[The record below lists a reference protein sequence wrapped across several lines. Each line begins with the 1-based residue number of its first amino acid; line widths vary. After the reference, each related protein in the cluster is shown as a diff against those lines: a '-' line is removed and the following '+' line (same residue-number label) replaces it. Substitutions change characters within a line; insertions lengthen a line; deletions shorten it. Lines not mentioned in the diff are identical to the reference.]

1 MCMNG
6 QPRLSAV
13 MMLDLL
19 EKAGIK
25 VYYAGDFD
33 PEGLLIAQK
42 IRRYYKG
49 EMEYWHMSAKDYE
62 KSRSR
67 ENISVRRLKMLD
79 RIEDT
84 ELVEIAE
91 AIRKEGVAGYQESIW
106 EVYLDGVDPCEAY
119 RKCFCSRYSVGVKL

>member
-1 MCMNG
+1 
-6 QPRLSAV
+6 
-13 MMLDLL
+13 
-19 EKAGIK
+19 
-25 VYYAGDFD
+25 
-33 PEGLLIAQK
+33 
-42 IRRYYKG
+42 
-49 EMEYWHMSAKDYE
+49 
-62 KSRSR
+62 
-67 ENISVRRLKMLD
+67 MLD

>member
-84 ELVEIAE
+84 ELVELAD

-106 EVYLDGVDPCEAY
+106 EVYLDGC
-119 RKCFCSRYSVGVKL
+119 

>member
-1 MCMNG
+1 
-6 QPRLSAV
+6 
-13 MMLDLL
+13 
-19 EKAGIK
+19 
-25 VYYAGDFD
+25 
-33 PEGLLIAQK
+33 
-42 IRRYYKG
+42 
-49 EMEYWHMSAKDYE
+49 MSAKDYE

-106 EVYLDGVDPCEAY
+106 EVYLDGC
-119 RKCFCSRYSVGVKL
+119 

>member
-1 MCMNG
+1 
-6 QPRLSAV
+6 
-13 MMLDLL
+13 
-19 EKAGIK
+19 
-25 VYYAGDFD
+25 
-33 PEGLLIAQK
+33 
-42 IRRYYKG
+42 
-49 EMEYWHMSAKDYE
+49 MSAKDYE

-91 AIRKEGVAGYQESIW
+91 AIRKEGVAGYQESMW